1 MAITYNYNP
10 SWIGRDDQPDG
21 SALRV
26 IRAADFEAEWSS
38 IQSAFLEAPPSAS
51 PTLTGTVDVQGNV
64 TATGSVAAIGAV
76 TGSNINATNWDT
88 AFGWGDHG
96 AAGYALAADVPT
108 VSGYNKTNWDTAYG
122 WGNHASAG
130 YALAS
135 NVPTKTGSG
144 ASGTWGISITGNAA
158 TATTAT
164 TADGAYTAGTATN
177 CSRSVT
183 GGTNL
188 SGGGVLSANHTLNLV
203 AEPSLTSVIL
213 GNWKILDS
221 GTVLYFQ
228 YNGNNVFKIDSSG
241 NATAEGDVTAIG
253 SV

>member
-1 MAITYNYNP
+1 MSITYTYNP
-10 SWIGRDDQPDG
+10 NWIDRDTQPDG

-26 IRAADFEAEWSS
+26 VKAEDFKREWEAIQTSFTLAA
-38 IQSAFLEAPPSAS
+38 
-51 PTLTGTVDVQGNV
+51 PTVDTSLTGSTSIEHLTVLNGVS
-64 TATGSVAAIGAV
+64 ATGTI
-76 TGSNINATNWDT
+76 TGSNINA
-88 AFGWGDHG
+88 
-96 AAGYALAADVPT
+96 
-108 VSGYNKTNWDTAYG
+108 SNWDTAYG

-130 YALAS
+130 YALAADVPTVSGYNKSNWDTAYGWGDHGAQGYALAS

-144 ASGTWGISITGNAA
+144 ASGNWGISITGNAA

-164 TADGAYTAGTATN
+164 QADAAYQAGTATN

-183 GGTNL
+183 GGTNI